1 MASGISNA
9 ALIGGASTKPITLE
23 MPSAASGGG
32 AAAASSA
39 ETSKKKANIKLV
51 FSGEEVDD
59 AGEEM
64 SMEEIR
70 MRVPRYWNMITRAM
84 EKKKSSKDS

>member
-9 ALIGGASTKPITLE
+9 TSIGGVNTKPITLE
-23 MPSAASGGG
+23 MPSAASGG

-59 AGEEM
+59 AGEEL

-70 MRVPRYWNMITRAM
+70 MRVPRYWSMITRAM
-84 EKKKSSKDS
+84 DKKKSSKGS